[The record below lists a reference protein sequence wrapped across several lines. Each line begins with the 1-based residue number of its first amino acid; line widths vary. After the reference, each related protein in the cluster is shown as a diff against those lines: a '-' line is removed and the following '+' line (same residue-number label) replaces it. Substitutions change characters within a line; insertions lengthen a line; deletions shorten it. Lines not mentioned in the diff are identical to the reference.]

1 MYFSMTSLINGVMI
15 DIGRKVQ
22 NVKKSI
28 FGSEFKSAAELEELE
43 IQCWFLNEFVDWPHN
58 TTSIFWPNI

>member
-1 MYFSMTSLINGVMI
+1 MYFSIISFINGVMI

-28 FGSEFKSAAELEELE
+28 SGSELEPPADLEELA
-43 IQCWFLNEFVDWPHN
+43 IQFCFLNEFVGWPHN